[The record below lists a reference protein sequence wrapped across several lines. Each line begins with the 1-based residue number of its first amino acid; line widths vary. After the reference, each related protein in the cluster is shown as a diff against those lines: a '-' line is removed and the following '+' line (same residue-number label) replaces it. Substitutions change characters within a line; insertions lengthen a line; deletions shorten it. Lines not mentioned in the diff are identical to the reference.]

1 LRHKITANTPLIT
14 ALLAA
19 NLGQEVV
26 VVLELLLEAGANVNA
41 MNYRNETPLSL
52 AIAEHLNPDIVME
65 FLEYSPNLEVRAS
78 NAFTPLMFAVNERIP
93 WIVRELVKRGA
104 DLESRDSHG
113 STSVLLTIKHPI
125 TGSLVE
131 ILRILCEG
139 GADVNVKSA
148 QGASVLHYIARY
160 TGNFEMIR
168 LVVEAGA
175 DLKAVH
181 EGETPL
187 DAFLSNYQTRGGEN
201 LDEIIQLLGG

>member
-1 LRHKITANTPLIT
+1 
-14 ALLAA
+14 
-19 NLGQEVV
+19 
-26 VVLELLLEAGANVNA
+26 
-41 MNYRNETPLSL
+41 
-52 AIAEHLNPDIVME
+52 
-65 FLEYSPNLEVRAS
+65 
-78 NAFTPLMFAVNERIP
+78 
-93 WIVRELVKRGA
+93 
-104 DLESRDSHG
+104 
-113 STSVLLTIKHPI
+113 
-125 TGSLVE
+125 LVE

>member
-1 LRHKITANTPLIT
+1 
-14 ALLAA
+14 
-19 NLGQEVV
+19 LGQEVV

-65 FLEYSPNLEVRAS
+65 LLEYSPNLEVRAS
-78 NAFTPLMFAVNERIP
+78 NAFTPLMFAVDEKIP
-93 WIVRELVKRGA
+93 WIVRELVKLGA

-139 GADVNVKSA
+139 GCGRECEECAGGFGVA
-148 QGASVLHYIARY
+148 LHS
-160 TGNFEMIR
+160 E
-168 LVVEAGA
+168 
-175 DLKAVH
+175 VH
-181 EGETPL
+181 RKL
-187 DAFLSNYQTRGGEN
+187 
-201 LDEIIQLLGG
+201 